1 MEGIRRWETG
11 PACCAVNGQRARK
24 CPPSGDGGRPFA
36 EYTTPGVP
44 AAVRRRSRQTGAALQ
59 ENPVMKASLWLLSAA
74 VAVCVAN
81 AAALAQYPGR
91 PDWPGAPG
99 GGLLNGPLGSVP
111 PNWTPG
117 PGGVPGYLP
126 PGLTGPQRPLGLQ
139 GAGLPPPGFPGFPG
153 GPVLK
158 GPAFDPN
165 FIGPGGVPG
174 SFSPPAGIIPEPTVR
189 AFLEKDNPPAPRPG
203 DGPVAEYGQLYSA
216 PGDSTGAARADPQ
229 TGAARADPQTGV
241 EDRRLPQARPRP
253 ARTLRAALLA
263 ALGVGGGPR
272 RPEPTGSAAARLLRA
287 EENGLLNPRAP

>member
-1 MEGIRRWETG
+1 
-11 PACCAVNGQRARK
+11 
-24 CPPSGDGGRPFA
+24 
-36 EYTTPGVP
+36 
-44 AAVRRRSRQTGAALQ
+44 
-59 ENPVMKASLWLLSAA
+59 MKPSLWLLSAA

-111 PNWTPG
+111 SNWTPG

-139 GAGLPPPGFPGFPG
+139 GAGLPPPGFPGVPG

-203 DGPVAEYGQLYSA
+203 TVPSPNTGASA
-216 PGDSTGAARADPQ
+216 PIPPELLGQIPKPELLGQIPKPEWKIDDF
-229 TGAARADPQTGV
+229 
-241 EDRRLPQARPRP
+241 PRP
-253 ARTLRAALLA
+253 A
-263 ALGVGGGPR
+263 PD
-272 RPEPTGSAAARLLRA
+272 RPEPFARPFWLRWEWAAGLVVLSLLALLLRGYFA
-287 EENGLLNPRAP
+287 RKKTDS